1 MSNSGF
7 DAQAF
12 YSALD
17 SERKARDC
25 TWRQVANE
33 ARVSAST
40 LTRMGQGKKP
50 DLDSLGALAVWS
62 GLNLDNYVVGKQQK
76 QKSETLNEMAALLR
90 ADRNLTADGAAALE
104 AIVKSAYQHLRKLH
118 DEA

>member
-1 MSNSGF
+1 MSNEGF

-17 SERKARDC
+17 NERKARER

-33 ARVSAST
+33 AHVSAST

-62 GLNLDNYVVGKQQK
+62 GLNIDHFVVGKQQK
-76 QKSETLNEMAALLR
+76 QKLETLNEMTALLR
-90 ADRNLTADGAAALE
+90 ADRNLSADGAAALE
-104 AIVKSAYQHLRKLH
+104 AIIKSAYQHLRKV
-118 DEA
+118 